1 MTSSGDLAGGL
12 ACVLMVDAGAG
23 DASRG
28 GGGEFSGDGG
38 GASGA
43 AAKARAGRRLCVLRS
58 RRTRSDVEASSSS
71 SARRNSIL
79 SWRVS
84 RAGRVEPSLPRV
96 SSAWALSF
104 SPWTCRS
111 VSSPWRA
118 SSASASYD
126 STLDRRITERERQL
140 TQRFRRF
147 RQRQAF
153 TLTTRVGIGRRCV
166 FVALFVRVNVDRF
179 RSLAPPSTHFRLLLR
194 VRELD
199 SQPTHII
206 PRRAKLFDPPSL
218 LLFHSRSDHS
228 QRSRQRTLA
237 RLGRFGAFPRL
248 PSSALS
254 AARNRPE
261 RFPSITS
268 THVYPCIPFSSPLSP
283 SRAREPSRVARADSP
298 IPKMI
303 PGTLGLSRTHLGVR
317 ARELAVR
324 ARELGAQRRRAAR
337 ISRVPSHRFGVRSR
351 RAARSTRIIHRRS
364 RARE

>member
-1 MTSSGDLAGGL
+1 MDWR
-12 ACVLMVDAGAG
+12 ACRWWTLGAG

-38 GASGA
+38 GASGRGGESA
-43 AAKARAGRRLCVLRS
+43 SEADDFAFFVLVEPARTSKLRLQ
-58 RRTRSDVEASSSS
+58 
-71 SARRNSIL
+71 ARLGVIQYFHG
-79 SWRVS
+79 VS
-84 RAGRVEPSLPRV
+84 RAQG
-96 SSAWALSF
+96 
-104 SPWTCRS
+104 
-111 VSSPWRA
+111 A
-118 SSASASYD
+118 SSRLSRGCRLLGLFRFRRGLADRFLRLGALLRRLLLYD

-199 SQPTHII
+199 SQPTHIV

-248 PSSALS
+248 RRLRSQLRETDPNAS
-254 AARNRPE
+254 RQ
-261 RFPSITS
+261 
-268 THVYPCIPFSSPLSP
+268 
-283 SRAREPSRVARADSP
+283 SRARTSIPAFRFLPPFRRLERESP
-298 IPKMI
+298 
-303 PGTLGLSRTHLGVR
+303 
-317 ARELAVR
+317 LA
-324 ARELGAQRRRAAR
+324 
-337 ISRVPSHRFGVRSR
+337 
-351 RAARSTRIIHRRS
+351 S
-364 RARE
+364 RAPIRRFQK